1 MSKNLSAKYY
11 QENKERL
18 QWQLKASEK
27 SFLRKKRKKRQHG
40 LERYKDL
47 SEDEK
52 QKLFEYRKNIIE
64 WENIPYYNYKKY
76 FKYFLKQK
84 RGEGGGGGGRFLKY
98 KKIFEKYKKFFSIR
112 ARKFHFSKYKKGF
125 LLRKYGNFFDIR
137 VTIIRKLFE
146 TNSSF
151 PVK

>member
-1 MSKNLSAKYY
+1 MSNNLSAKYY

-27 SFLRKKRKKRQHG
+27 SFLRKKRKKRQNG

-52 QKLFEYRKNIIE
+52 QKFFEYRKNIIE

-84 RGEGGGGGGRFLKY
+84 RGDGGGGGGVVLLNIKKSFINIRNFLAL
-98 KKIFEKYKKFFSIR
+98 EQESSISR
-112 ARKFHFSKYKKGF
+112 
-125 LLRKYGNFFDIR
+125 N
-137 VTIIRKLFE
+137 IRKAFFWENTEIFLILE
-146 TNSSF
+146 L
-151 PVK
+151 P

>member
-27 SFLRKKRKKRQHG
+27 SFLRKKRKKRQNG

-52 QKLFEYRKNIIE
+52 QKFFEYRKNIIE

-84 RGEGGGGGGRFLKY
+84 RGEGGGGGVVFL
-98 KKIFEKYKKFFSIR
+98 
-112 ARKFHFSKYKKGF
+112 
-125 LLRKYGNFFDIR
+125 N
-137 VTIIRKLFE
+137 IRKSLRNIRNFLAVE
-146 TNSSF
+146 QESSISRNIRKAF
-151 PVK
+151 FWENTEIFLILELP